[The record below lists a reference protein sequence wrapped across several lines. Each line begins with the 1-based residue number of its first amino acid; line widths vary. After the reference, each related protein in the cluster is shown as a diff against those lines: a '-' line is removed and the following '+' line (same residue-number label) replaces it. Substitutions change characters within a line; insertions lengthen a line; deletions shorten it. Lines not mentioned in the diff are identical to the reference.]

1 MEVTTSSHVPFANKD
16 YLVTADSYVTEGRI
30 TLFQKIHTEC
40 YLFVT
45 HFEYVIQ
52 HVHCQ
57 CAQQASSLAY
67 FIKQYE
73 QHSLCAQIKGK
84 LKRGRPGSG
93 PVI

>member
-45 HFEYVIQ
+45 QLRVPDTARSLSVCTASQ
-52 HVHCQ
+52 RPSLL
-57 CAQQASSLAY
+57 QQAIRAA
-67 FIKQYE
+67 QP
-73 QHSLCAQIKGK
+73 LCTDQGK
-84 LKRGRPGSG
+84 T
-93 PVI
+93 